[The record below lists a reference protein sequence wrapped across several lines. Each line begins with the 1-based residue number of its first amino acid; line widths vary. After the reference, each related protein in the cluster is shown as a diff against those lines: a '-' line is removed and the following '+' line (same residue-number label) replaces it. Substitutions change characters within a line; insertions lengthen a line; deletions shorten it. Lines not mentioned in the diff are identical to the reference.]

1 MPKCSTCS
9 TETIVDELILA
20 VYGEQPDARQR
31 HVLRQALH
39 GLVRQA
45 KIEQLQEMRR
55 DIWRASGL
63 AQFAPDGSGDFVAV
77 PQSPHDGRGHG
88 G

>member
-1 MPKCSTCS
+1 MRKCS
-9 TETIVDELILA
+9 TETVVNELILA
-20 VYGEQPDARQR
+20 VYGEQPDARKR

-45 KIEQLQEMRR
+45 KMEQLQEMRR

-63 AQFAPDGSGDFVAV
+63 AQFAPDGSGNFVAV
-77 PQSPHDGRGHG
+77 PPSPHDRSRHSG
-88 G
+88 

>member
-1 MPKCSTCS
+1 MRNCS
-9 TETIVDELILA
+9 TETVVNELILA
-20 VYGEQPDARQR
+20 VYGEQADARKR

-45 KIEQLQEMRR
+45 KMEQLQEMRR
-55 DIWRASGL
+55 DLWRATGL
-63 AQFAPDGSGDFVAV
+63 AQFALDGSGDFAAV
-77 PQSPHDGRGHG
+77 PQNPHDGGSHG

>member
-1 MPKCSTCS
+1 MPTCS
-9 TETIVDELILA
+9 TETVIDELILA
-20 VYGEQPDARQR
+20 VYGAHADARQR

-45 KIEQLQEMRR
+45 RAEQLQEMRR
-55 DIWRASGL
+55 DVWRATGMAWL
-63 AQFAPDGSGDFVAV
+63 APYSGDAV
-77 PQSPHDGRGHG
+77 PLPQTPHDSGRHG